1 MQYLLDLQYLTD
13 FLLGIMGLLIGKSVE
28 ETDLSTYVDRCLS
41 DRPRES
47 FVVAKHRVPI
57 QSLRIMGEK
66 AYGLTPK
73 QEQFALVYATEN
85 VTQTEAARR
94 AGFSNPSWAAS
105 RLLNGRDFPHVLRR
119 VVELKQELSRRF
131 EVTFENHVKKM
142 AEIRDM
148 ALADK
153 QYASAVAAE
162 KARGQVAG
170 LYIARH
176 EVLIGKIDQMSREE
190 VMAEIR
196 KLQEEFPAL
205 ADSASM
211 KHLVEDVTFEE
222 LPPETPPTEPQ
233 AGHEQ
238 DSKDV
243 PDGSGRV
250 EKPERRY
257 FPPRSLDSN

>member
-1 MQYLLDLQYLTD
+1 ML
-13 FLLGIMGLLIGKSVE
+13 FRS
-28 ETDLSTYVDRCLS
+28 
-41 DRPRES
+41 
-47 FVVAKHRVPI
+47 
-57 QSLRIMGEK
+57 MGEK

-73 QEQFALVYATEN
+73 QEQFALTYATEN

-105 RLLNGRDFPHVLRR
+105 KLLNGRDFPHVLRR

-190 VMAEIR
+190 VMAEIK

-205 ADSASM
+205 ASSASM
-211 KHLVEDVTFEE
+211 KNLIEDVPFEE
-222 LPPETPPTEPQ
+222 LPSKTYSSEPQ
-233 AGHEQ
+233 VGHEQ
-238 DSKDV
+238 NSEDISDRSGDV
-243 PDGSGRV
+243 AEPKQRH
-250 EKPERRY
+250 

>member
-1 MQYLLDLQYLTD
+1 MASKQ
-13 FLLGIMGLLIGKSVE
+13 
-28 ETDLSTYVDRCLS
+28 
-41 DRPRES
+41 
-47 FVVAKHRVPI
+47 RVPI

-73 QEQFALVYATEN
+73 QETFALTFATEN

-94 AGFSNPSWAAS
+94 AGFSNPSWTAS
-105 RLLNGRDFPHVLRR
+105 RLLNGRDYPHVLRR
-119 VVELKQELSRRF
+119 VVELKHELSRRF

-176 EVLIGKIDQMSREE
+176 EVLIGKIDQMSRDE

-211 KHLVEDVTFEE
+211 KHLVEDVSFEE
-222 LPPETPPTEPQ
+222 LPSPPSPPEPK

-238 DSKDV
+238 DREDA
-243 PDGSGRV
+243 PDRIGRV

-257 FPPRSLDSN
+257 IPPRTLDPD

>member
-1 MQYLLDLQYLTD
+1 MASKQ
-13 FLLGIMGLLIGKSVE
+13 
-28 ETDLSTYVDRCLS
+28 
-41 DRPRES
+41 
-47 FVVAKHRVPI
+47 RVPI

-73 QEQFALVYATEN
+73 QESFALTFATEN

-94 AGFSNPSWAAS
+94 AGFSNPSWTAS
-105 RLLNGRDFPHVLRR
+105 RLLNGRDYPHVLRR
-119 VVELKQELSRRF
+119 VVELKHELSRRF

-176 EVLIGKIDQMSREE
+176 EVLIGKIDQMSRDE

-211 KHLVEDVTFEE
+211 KHLVEDVSFEE
-222 LPPETPPTEPQ
+222 LPSPPPAPEPK
-233 AGHEQ
+233 AGHEH
-238 DSKDV
+238 DREDA
-243 PDGSGRV
+243 PDRIGRV

-257 FPPRSLDSN
+257 IPPRTLDPD

>member
-1 MQYLLDLQYLTD
+1 MV
-13 FLLGIMGLLIGKSVE
+13 LLIEKSVE
-28 ETDLSTYVDRCLS
+28 GTELSTYVDSCFS
-41 DRPRES
+41 NPQKEG
-47 FVVAKHRVPI
+47 FVAAKHRVPI

-73 QEQFALVYATEN
+73 QEQFALVFATEN

-94 AGFSNPSWAAS
+94 AGFSNPSWSAS

-119 VVELKQELSRRF
+119 VVELKHELSRRF
-131 EVTFENHVKKM
+131 EVTFENHVKKL
-142 AEIRDM
+142 AEIRDL

-162 KARGQVAG
+162 KNRGQVAG

-190 VMAEIR
+190 VMSEIR

-222 LPPETPPTEPQ
+222 LLPEPPPPEPKV
-233 AGHEQ
+233 GHEQ
-238 DSKDV
+238 DGEDAG
-243 PDGSGRV
+243 DRSGRV

-257 FPPRSLDSN
+257 FPPRTLDKD

>member
-1 MQYLLDLQYLTD
+1 MV
-13 FLLGIMGLLIGKSVE
+13 LLIEKSVE
-28 ETDLSTYVDRCLS
+28 GTELSTYVDSCFS
-41 DRPRES
+41 NPQKEG
-47 FVVAKHRVPI
+47 FVAAKHRVPI

-73 QEQFALVYATEN
+73 QEQFALVFATEN

-94 AGFSNPSWAAS
+94 AGFSNPSWSAS

-119 VVELKQELSRRF
+119 VVELKHELSRRF
-131 EVTFENHVKKM
+131 EVTFENHVKKL
-142 AEIRDM
+142 AEIRDL

-162 KARGQVAG
+162 KNRGQVAG

-211 KHLVEDVTFEE
+211 KTLVEDVTFAE
-222 LPPETPPTEPQ
+222 LPPEAPSPEPQ
-233 AGHEQ
+233 DGHEQ
-238 DSKDV
+238 NSEDV
-243 PDGSGRV
+243 PDRGGGV

-257 FPPRSLDSN
+257 FPPRSLDPD

>member
-1 MQYLLDLQYLTD
+1 MASKQ
-13 FLLGIMGLLIGKSVE
+13 
-28 ETDLSTYVDRCLS
+28 
-41 DRPRES
+41 
-47 FVVAKHRVPI
+47 RVPI

-73 QEQFALVYATEN
+73 QESFALTFATEN

-94 AGFSNPSWAAS
+94 AGFSNPSWTAS
-105 RLLNGRDFPHVLRR
+105 RLLNGRDYPHVLRR
-119 VVELKQELSRRF
+119 VVELKHELSRRF

-211 KHLVEDVTFEE
+211 KHLVEDVSFEE
-222 LPPETPPTEPQ
+222 LPSPPPSPEPKT
-233 AGHEQ
+233 GHEH
-238 DSKDV
+238 DREDA
-243 PDGSGRV
+243 PDRGGRV

-257 FPPRSLDSN
+257 VPPRTLDPD